1 MTGFT
6 PIVST
11 ITAAFLASFV
21 DVVEAFTIVLAVGA
35 TRSWRPALIGATL
48 ALALLA
54 ALVMTSVL
62 LEGVEVVFIVIAVG
76 AAHGQTLYASLGAL
90 AAFVLVMLIALA
102 LHRLLARVPENALK
116 FVIGLMLTSFGI
128 FWTGEGIDAHWPG
141 DDLALLAI
149 FAIVAL
155 ASFAIVRWLRSAY
168 PAAIGGFG
176 PMNLVRLAVR
186 EFIGM
191 FVDDGNLALLACC

>member
-1 MTGFT
+1 MF
-6 PIVST
+6 ST

-21 DVVEAFTIVLAVGA
+21 EVVEAFTIVLAVGA
-35 TRSWRPALIGATL
+35 TGSWRPALIGATL

-90 AAFVLVMLIALA
+90 AALVLVMLIALA
-102 LHRLLARVPENALK
+102 LQRLLARVPENALK
-116 FVIGLMLTSFGI
+116 FVIGLVLTSFGI

-149 FAIVAL
+149 FGIVAL

-168 PAAIGGFG
+168 PAAIGG
-176 PMNLVRLAVR
+176 LAR
-186 EFIGM
+186 
-191 FVDDGNLALLACC
+191 